1 MSVAGHLVVDLADL
15 DRRADRRPK
24 KTTRGGNRLRPD
36 MKSDTRNNLIT
47 GLKRVP
53 PRVLLGVI
61 WALQGILKAKI
72 GFFLWPSTPSL
83 LPLILVRRRWRWPCP
98 VPHLRFLLQR
108 RWSYCRY
115 RPWSMSFGADCVL
128 CAQASHRDKRYSTNR
143 RSFIF
148 DDFDKIIKIELYRWQ

>member
-1 MSVAGHLVVDLADL
+1 MSTPLEMSVAGHLVVDLADL

-61 WALQGILKAKI
+61 WALQGFLK
-72 GFFLWPSTPSL
+72 GQDWVHSL
-83 LPLILVRRRWRWPCP
+83 ALHPEEEVSPPFHSPCRR
-98 VPHLRFLLQR
+98 
-108 RWSYCRY
+108 
-115 RPWSMSFGADCVL
+115 
-128 CAQASHRDKRYSTNR
+128 
-143 RSFIF
+143 
-148 DDFDKIIKIELYRWQ
+148 